1 MLKRH
6 IIPFIILFNFSSLWA
21 LIERPVSFSE
31 WRDTCF
37 DQLPEYD
44 HPLKSVKTELIPILA
59 LSELNRSINGAIE
72 EIYFQYYEP
81 QQWTNN
87 VFPENTAPFMQK
99 IIVEPQAIFY
109 IQGDIHG
116 SLHSLLR
123 NLDRLKDKGYLDD
136 TFTIRKDVYLF
147 FLGDYGD
154 RGRYSVEVFYTL
166 ARLKENNPE
175 NIFLIRGNHEDIEM
189 GERDGFEHEM
199 SQKYGIEGI
208 EFFTN
213 DIDEFFSLLP
223 LGIFVG
229 TETPDL
235 TNYIFLCHGIPA
247 IGYNPHQLLT
257 LNNHK
262 TGIYYSLLNFDEDL
276 LERQKTDY
284 PPLNIIY
291 ESNKSDLLPFH
302 ELNWG
307 DISTIIDFC
316 EIRGCLTFPPDF
328 IYYLLDSYSQK
339 DKQHYIH
346 ALFRGHQ
353 HAEIGNG
360 CFDENLD
367 YCLNIGMKQPL
378 LHNSIYTLISA
389 PEGVGGGKPTE
400 YDSFVLAET
409 AEDFS
414 DWKITPYQFMVP
426 LAIDKKRGHY
436 VSKKYNPLKEK
447 MEYRWTLK
455 IGPKHDRK

>member
-1 MLKRH
+1 MLKRYTVLS
-6 IIPFIILFNFSSLWA
+6 ILLNISCLWA

-31 WRDTCF
+31 WRDACF

-44 HPLKSVKTELIPILA
+44 HPLKPGKSDKLIPILA
-59 LSELNRSINGAIE
+59 LSELNRSINGALE

-81 QQWTNN
+81 EQWTNN
-87 VFPENTAPFMQK
+87 VFPEIPAPFIQK
-99 IIVEPQAIFY
+99 IIVEPQTTIY

-123 NLDRLKDKGYLDD
+123 NLDRLKDKGLLNDA
-136 TFTIRKDVYLF
+136 FKVRKDVYLF
-147 FLGDYGD
+147 FLGDYSD
-154 RGRYSVEVFYTL
+154 RGRYSIEVLYTL
-166 ARLKENNPE
+166 ARLKENSPE

-189 GERDGFEHEM
+189 GERDGFEYEM
-199 SQKYGIEGI
+199 SKKYGSDGI

-213 DIDEFFSLLP
+213 DIDEIFSLLP

-229 TETPDL
+229 TGTPDR

-247 IGYNPHQLLT
+247 IGYNPQQLLT

-276 LERQKTDY
+276 LERQKTSY
-284 PPLNIIY
+284 PPLSIIY
-291 ESNKSDLLPFH
+291 EFYKSQIIPFH

-307 DISTIIDFC
+307 DISTMVDFS

-328 IYYLLDSYSQK
+328 IYHLLDSYSVK
-339 DKQHYIH
+339 DKQHYVH
-346 ALFRGHQ
+346 TLFRGHQ

-367 YCLNIGMKQPL
+367 YCPDIGIKQPL
-378 LHNSIYTLISA
+378 LTNSIYTLISA
-389 PEGVGGGKPTE
+389 PEGIGGGSATE
-400 YDSFVLAET
+400 YDSFVLVET
-409 AEDFS
+409 AEAFS

-426 LAIDKKRGHY
+426 LAIDKKRGYY
-436 VSKKYNPLKEK
+436 VSKKYNPRKEK

-455 IGPKHDRK
+455 IGLK